1 MKSYWFNRGLLA
13 LGYRVTSEA
22 LGRSG
27 AQPRSAARGL
37 GLFGAGQLCCFMGRY
52 AEGRQHLEESLAIA
66 RELGD
71 SARVAA
77 ALQPLAIACLG
88 LGDLAM
94 ARKHCEEALVMT
106 RALGDK
112 HQLASAI
119 NAMGQLD
126 RMERKF
132 DAAQQLYAQ
141 VVALG
146 RELGD
151 YETVAVGLLNLAM
164 VSIER
169 GSVEPVAET
178 LLEVLQ
184 VADRVGSKPAGQS
197 ALEVSVGLA
206 VTVGE
211 CGLALRFFGA
221 AEAQTGSTGF
231 HRDPSDEAFLKPQV
245 LKARAALGP
254 DAAGAAERAGRGL
267 PYGEAIA
274 EVREWL
280 ARRAAGGVR
289 ACPVGLR
296 IAQQTSSISAG
307 GDIGTERWYSSVMP
321 RGRRNRHADTMR

>member
-1 MKSYWFNRGLLA
+1 
-13 LGYRVTSEA
+13 
-22 LGRSG
+22 
-27 AQPRSAARGL
+27 
-37 GLFGAGQLCCFMGRY
+37 MGSY
-52 AEGRQHLEESLAIA
+52 AEGRQHLVESLAIA

-71 SARVAA
+71 TARIAA

-88 LGDLAM
+88 VGDLAM

-106 RALGDK
+106 TALGDK

-132 DAAQQLYAQ
+132 DAAEQRYEQ

-169 GSVEPVAET
+169 GYVESVPGI
-178 LLEVLQ
+178 LLEVLE

-211 CGLALRFFGA
+211 CEEALRFFGA
-221 AEAQTGSTGF
+221 AEAQTGSTGLR
-231 HRDPSDEAFLKPQV
+231 RDPSDEAFLKPQV
-245 LKARAALGP
+245 LKARVALGP
-254 DAAGAAERAGRGL
+254 GMAAAAEMAGRGL
-267 PYGEAIA
+267 AYGEAIA
-274 EVREWL
+274 EVRQWL
-280 ARRAAGGVR
+280 ARRAG
-289 ACPVGLR
+289 
-296 IAQQTSSISAG
+296 G
-307 GDIGTERWYSSVMP
+307 GDE
-321 RGRRNRHADTMR
+321 NRHADTTR